1 MTCLHRI
8 TPAHIL
14 GDITMRIRYLTAA
27 LASALLSLGMTTA
40 MAQTTTAPVDNQ
52 ESSNPTKAPGKRTDP
67 PSSTA
72 DRTANTPMP
81 GNDAAA
87 AAGSSD
93 TTKPMHKKHRQH
105 KKSKS
110 TVPGGTNSAGDMSHS
125 GVQSGGND
133 AATTTGNSQPG
144 SSKQGQ

>member
-1 MTCLHRI
+1 
-8 TPAHIL
+8 
-14 GDITMRIRYLTAA
+14 MRTRFLTAA
-27 LASALLSLGMTTA
+27 LASALLSFGMGTA
-40 MAQTTTAPVDNQ
+40 MAQTTAAPVDNQ

-81 GNDAAA
+81 GAEATPATGGN
-87 AAGSSD
+87 D
-93 TTKPMHKKHRQH
+93 TTKPMKKHRPPR
-105 KKSKS
+105 KS
-110 TVPGGTNSAGDMSHS
+110 TSSVPGGTNSAGDMSHS

-133 AATTTGNSQPG
+133 AATSTGNSLPG

>member
-1 MTCLHRI
+1 
-8 TPAHIL
+8 
-14 GDITMRIRYLTAA
+14 MRTRFLTAA
-27 LASALLSLGMTTA
+27 LASAIFGLGIGTA

-72 DRTANTPMP
+72 DRTANTPMAGSQAAP
-81 GNDAAA
+81 AAGGNDAN
-87 AAGSSD
+87 
-93 TTKPMHKKHRQH
+93 KPMHKKPRHH

-110 TVPGGTNSAGDMSHS
+110 ESTVPGGANSAGDMSHS
-125 GVQSGGND
+125 GVQAGGND
-133 AATTTGNSQPG
+133 AATTTGNSYPG

>member
-1 MTCLHRI
+1 
-8 TPAHIL
+8 
-14 GDITMRIRYLTAA
+14 MRTRFLTAA
-27 LASALLSLGMTTA
+27 LASAIFSLGVGTA

-81 GNDAAA
+81 GSQVTP
-87 AAGSSD
+87 AAGGND
-93 TTKPMHKKHRQH
+93 TTKPMHKKPRPH

-110 TVPGGTNSAGDMSHS
+110 TEPGGANSAGDMSHS
-125 GVQSGGND
+125 GVESGGND
-133 AATTTGNSQPG
+133 AATSTGNSSPG
-144 SSKQGQ
+144 SSKPGQ

>member
-1 MTCLHRI
+1 
-8 TPAHIL
+8 
-14 GDITMRIRYLTAA
+14 MRTRFLTAA
-27 LASALLSLGMTTA
+27 LASAILGLGIGTA

-72 DRTANTPMP
+72 DRTANTSMP
-81 GNDAAA
+81 GSQATPAAA
-87 AAGSSD
+87 TGND
-93 TTKPMHKKHRQH
+93 TSKPMHKKHRYH

-110 TVPGGTNSAGDMSHS
+110 DATVPGGTNSAGDMSHS

-133 AATTTGNSQPG
+133 AATTTGNSYPG
-144 SSKQGQ
+144 SSKPGQ

>member
-1 MTCLHRI
+1 MQTRF
-8 TPAHIL
+8 
-14 GDITMRIRYLTAA
+14 LTAA
-27 LASALLSLGMTTA
+27 FASAILSLGVGTA

-72 DRTANTPMP
+72 DRTANTAMP
-81 GNDAAA
+81 GSEAAP
-87 AAGSSD
+87 AAGSGND
-93 TTKPMHKKHRQH
+93 TSKPMHKKYRHH
-105 KKSKS
+105 KKSKSSS

-125 GVQSGGND
+125 GVQAGGNE
-133 AATTTGNSQPG
+133 AATTTGNSYPG